1 MPGSLMPSSPIP
13 PLATLT
19 QPELARWVE
28 LARSQADPGSVLD
41 RISWLASADPNW
53 FAVQVQ
59 SPTHQVC
66 SGETDR
72 PVALMSLVKP
82 FLLLAV
88 LHHYGSTAAWVD
100 CQPSQLPF
108 NSLAQL
114 QADGGRP
121 RNAMINSGAITLADK
136 LPGATA
142 NERCRIFC
150 DWLNQQAGAAL
161 QLDQALREAVRQSD
175 RSANLALLAE
185 LNRVGLVE
193 QPELALDTYEQICCL
208 TGKVQDL
215 AHLGLLLALGSGQE
229 VILAHRQAVNAMLL
243 TCGLYEASSSA
254 AARIGLPVKSAVSG
268 AILAIVPRQG
278 AIACYGP
285 ALDAVG
291 NSVIGLKLIELL
303 SAGLSL
309 NLFG

>member
-1 MPGSLMPSSPIP
+1 MTT
-13 PLATLT
+13 LATLT
-19 QPELARWVE
+19 PLELAQWIE
-28 LARSQADPGSVLD
+28 LARSQTDPGIVLD
-41 RISWLASADPNW
+41 RIPLLASADPAW

-59 SPTHQVC
+59 TPSHQAC
-66 SGETDR
+66 GGEADR
-72 PVALMSLVKP
+72 SFALMSVVKP

-88 LHHYGSTAAWVD
+88 LHRYGTVAAWVD

-114 QADGGRP
+114 QADAGRP

-142 NERCRIFC
+142 RERCHVFC
-150 DWLNQQAGAAL
+150 DWLNQQAGSAL
-161 QLDQALREAVRQSD
+161 QFDSALHAAVRQSD

-185 LNRVGLVE
+185 LAKAGWVE
-193 QPELALDTYEQICCL
+193 QPDLALDTYEQICCL
-208 TGKVQDL
+208 SGTVQDL
-215 AHLGLLLALGSGQE
+215 ARIGLLLAVGSEQAGA
-229 VILAHRQAVNAMLL
+229 ILAHRQAVNAMLL
-243 TCGLYEASSSA
+243 TCGLYEASAEA
-254 AARIGLPVKSAVSG
+254 AARIGLPVKSGVSG
-268 AILAIVPRQG
+268 AILAVVPRQG

-303 SAGLSL
+303 SQQLSL
-309 NLFG
+309 NLFV